1 MRTVKLLNTDQ
12 TEVLDVSNQQIVIII
27 EGYNLESNVTTKRDG
42 SLELNTSNKYMKS
55 CNGRKVSRLVC
66 CLRRLLSYIKML
78 IVNTLKAKPEREPK

>member
-27 EGYNLESNVTTKRDG
+27 EGYNLESNVTTERDG

-55 CNGRKVSRLVC
+55 CNDRKVSFG
-66 CLRRLLSYIKML
+66 LLSQTP
-78 IVNTLKAKPEREPK
+78 TLLYKDAYSKYTQSKNRERT